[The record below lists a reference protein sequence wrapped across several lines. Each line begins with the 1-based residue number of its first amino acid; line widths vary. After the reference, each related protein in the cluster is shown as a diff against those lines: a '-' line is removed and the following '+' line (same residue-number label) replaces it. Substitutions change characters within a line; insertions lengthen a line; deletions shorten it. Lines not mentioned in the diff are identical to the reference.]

1 LLAAL
6 MNGLKPQQSAKFLR
20 DFRMSAR
27 AILALA
33 AMVACALPALAQH
46 IQVTAP
52 HAVLMDFKTGSILF
66 SRGADEPLS
75 PANMAKLMTLAVV
88 FGELKSGK
96 ITLDTEYQVSNHAWR
111 TGGAP
116 SGMST
121 MFAALRSRI
130 RVEDLI
136 TGVAVLSGND
146 AAIVL
151 AEGIAGSEQAFV
163 KRMNEYAVK
172 LGLAT
177 ARFRNATGV
186 QHAEQRISARDLMKL
201 ASHLIREYP
210 DYYKY
215 FKVPEMT
222 WSKIKQSNR
231 NPLLG
236 SSLGVDGL
244 LTGSTKENGYGFV
257 ASADNNTQRL
267 IVVVQGSRSE
277 KDRMED
283 ARRLLD
289 WGFRAFADR
298 LLLTGSNEVARASV
312 YGGTQGSVA
321 LNAKSD
327 LHILSLQGTNERF
340 TARVVYEGPLR
351 APIVKGTEVAKLRV
365 FRGDQIAYEAPLFA
379 AEDVPLGSIF
389 GRAYDSAYEF
399 VASFARSVMRKVFTR
414 NS

>member
-1 LLAAL
+1 
-6 MNGLKPQQSAKFLR
+6 MTGLRTQQSARFPG
-20 DFRMSAR
+20 DFRMLAR
-27 AILALA
+27 ASLALA
-33 AMVACALPALAQH
+33 AMVACAPPAQAQS

-52 HAVLMDFKTGSILF
+52 HAVLMDFETGSILY
-66 SRGADEPLS
+66 SRGADEPLP
-75 PANMAKLMTLAVV
+75 PANIAKLMTLAVV

-96 ITLDTEYQVSNHAWR
+96 ITLDTEFQVSNYAWR

-136 TGVAVLSGND
+136 IGVAALSGND
-146 AAIVL
+146 GAIVL

-163 KRMNEYAVK
+163 RRMNEYATK
-172 LGLAT
+172 LALT
-177 ARFRNATGV
+177 SARFHNATGA
-186 QHAEQRISARDLMKL
+186 QHPEQRISARDLMKL
-201 ASHLIREYP
+201 AAHLIREYP

-236 SSLGVDGL
+236 SSSLGVDGL
-244 LTGSTKENGYGFV
+244 ITGSTKESGYGFV
-257 ASADNNTQRL
+257 ASADNNGQRL

-277 KDRMED
+277 KDRVED

-289 WGFRAFADR
+289 WGFRAFGDR
-298 LLLTGSNEVARASV
+298 LLITGSNEVARASV
-312 YGGTQGSVA
+312 YGGTQGTVA
-321 LNAKSD
+321 LTAKND
-327 LHILSLQGTNERF
+327 LHILSLLGTNERF

-351 APIVKGTEVAKLRV
+351 APIVKGSEVAKLRV

-379 AEDVPLGSIF
+379 AEDVPLGGLF
-389 GRAYDSAYEF
+389 GRAFDSAYEF
-399 VASFARSVMRKVFTR
+399 VASVARSAMRKVFTR